1 MYQTS
6 DFRKGLILLIDGEPY
21 VILDFQHYKPG
32 KGNQFTRT
40 KLRNLITESFIEKT
54 IKSGER
60 FERPDVIFK
69 EMNFL
74 YRDESGFH
82 FMDQKD
88 FEQISLTHLTKEQEH
103 FLTENLEVKVCFF
116 NDKVINIELPRIVI
130 LKITETEPG
139 LKRSTSSNKSAKS
152 ATTETGAVI
161 QVPVHIKQGDKVR
174 VNTQTYEYV
183 DRVRE

>member
-6 DFRKGLILLIDGEPY
+6 DFRKGLILLIDQIPY

-40 KLRNLITESFIEKT
+40 KLRNLISGAFLEKT
-54 IKSGER
+54 IKSGEK
-60 FERPDVIFK
+60 FGIPDVSFK

-74 YRDESGFH
+74 YSDASGYH
-82 FMDQKD
+82 FMSPKD
-88 FEQISLTHLTKEQEH
+88 YEQITLDQVSKTQSH

-116 NDKVINIELPRIVI
+116 NNKIIDIELPKLVV
-130 LKITETEPG
+130 LKVKETEPG
-139 LKRSTSSNKSAKS
+139 LKRTVASASTKTAK
-152 ATTETGAVI
+152 TETGAVI
-161 QVPVHIKQGDKVR
+161 QVPMHIKEGDQVR

-183 DRVRE
+183 DRIRK